1 MSKVYYFD
9 DKNTLIIQIILF
21 RYDGTEVHE
30 AAACLA
36 ALTRGGAD
44 PVIYA
49 PEADQAHVVDHQSG
63 QEMPQ
68 SRGVMNESARIAR
81 GPVRPLSQL
90 TSADAEALVIPGG
103 FGAAKNLSD
112 FGFKGDCLK

>member
-1 MSKVYYFD
+1 M
-9 DKNTLIIQIILF
+9 
-21 RYDGTEVHE
+21 
-30 AAACLA
+30 A

-68 SRGVMNESARIAR
+68 TRGVMNESARIAR

-90 TSADAEALVIPGG
+90 TAADAEAVVIPGG

-112 FGFKGDCLK
+112 FGFKGERKVGHQKWFKMFFNKDFFNT

>member
-1 MSKVYYFD
+1 M
-9 DKNTLIIQIILF
+9 
-21 RYDGTEVHE
+21 
-30 AAACLA
+30 A

-49 PEADQAHVVDHQSG
+49 PETDQAHVVDHQSG

-68 SRGVMNESARIAR
+68 TRGVMNESARIAR

-90 TSADAEALVIPGG
+90 TSADAEAIIVPGG
-103 FGAAKNLSD
+103 FGAAKNLCD
-112 FGFKGDCLK
+112 FGFKGKKVLFFFSTLSTVSFLYFISNSYKQPIT